1 MSSMSYA
8 EPLEVEIRPSRLIAT
23 LLFGIYAVAAIAC
36 ARMPVSLGGHVIL
49 VVGLVGVCIWNGVFY
64 MRRTPRRL
72 YWSAEQG
79 WRMLDWRGVSHD
91 LELSAEA
98 YLSNWLVIA
107 HFRDEKEKRRTV
119 MLAQDST
126 RAESFRRLKVILRHG
141 TPKA

>member
-1 MSSMSYA
+1 MPYA
-8 EPLEVEIRPSRLIAT
+8 EPLEVEMRPSRLIAA

-49 VVGLVGVCIWNGVFY
+49 VVTLAGVCFWNGIFY
-64 MRRTPRRL
+64 VRRTPRRL

-98 YLSNWLVIA
+98 YLSDWLVIA
-107 HFRDEKEKRRTV
+107 HFRDEKKKRRTV

-126 RAESFRRLKVILRHG
+126 RAGSFRRLKVILRYG
-141 TPKA
+141 IPKS